1 MTITPD
7 YVDLHHMVDR
17 LDPDEVRVLRAVAE
31 RFLLAKSTVPVWR
44 DDSAEEWTFSMDAPP
59 VRQLSAVGIMHAGPT
74 LAADSAA
81 ILRHESGDPAE

>member
-31 RFLLAKSTVPVWR
+31 RFLLAKSAAATLR

-59 VRQLSAVGIMHAGPT
+59 VRQLSTGG
-74 LAADSAA
+74 
-81 ILRHESGDPAE
+81 